1 MAGELGYIISSRSGL
16 ATKLDYYKYQAGEQ
30 EHKQKSRSE
39 LDNSD
44 CWDVH
49 EKTGYLFSF
58 EHEHLIGSKESF
70 RYFQKDFR

>member
-1 MAGELGYIISSRSGL
+1 MGDLGYIISLKNGL
-16 ATKLDYYKYQAGEQ
+16 STKLDCYKYQAGEP
-30 EHKQKSRSE
+30 EHKQISRSE
-39 LDNSD
+39 LETSH

>member
-1 MAGELGYIISSRSGL
+1 MGGELGYIISSRRCW
-16 ATKLDYYKYQAGEQ
+16 ATKLDYYKYQAGVPER
-30 EHKQKSRSE
+30 KQISE
-39 LDNSD
+39 LENSD

-58 EHEHLIGSKESF
+58 EHEHFIGSKESF